1 MMRTER
7 TNFGVVARLRGLSDK
22 SDELRER
29 LCDLTT
35 LTRKQFGCISCQ
47 MIENECDVTEFTL
60 LEEWSDEAAHNAH
73 FGTLLIQHALRL
85 LPNLLSNELDPHK
98 RVSRL
103 NTVRYGTNS
112 YGLAVS

>member
-1 MMRTER
+1 MLRTER
-7 TNFGVVARLRGLSDK
+7 SSFGVVARLRGISEK
-22 SDELRER
+22 SDELRKR

-35 LTRKQFGCISCQ
+35 ITRDQYGCISCQ
-47 MIENECDVTEFTL
+47 MIENECDATEFTL

-73 FGTLLIQHALRL
+73 FGTLIIQKAVQL
-85 LPNLLSNELDPHK
+85 LPSLLSNELDLRK
-98 RVSRL
+98 RVLRL